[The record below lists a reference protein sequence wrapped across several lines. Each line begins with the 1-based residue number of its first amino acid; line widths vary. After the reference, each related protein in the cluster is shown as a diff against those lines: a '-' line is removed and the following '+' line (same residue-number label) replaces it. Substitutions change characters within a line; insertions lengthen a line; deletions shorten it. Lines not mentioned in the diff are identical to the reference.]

1 VVELP
6 CVECGGTCCTGHRG
20 VALDDG
26 TELAFID
33 GRCPHLDEAGMC
45 GIYETRPRGCRSFDC
60 SREPGYLRMHPR
72 VAALLTVHGVTVTD
86 RGPGAGGMMGGDG
99 EA

>member
-1 VVELP
+1 MVELP
-6 CVECGGTCCTGHRG
+6 CEACGGTCCTGHRG

-26 TELAFID
+26 TELPFVD
-33 GRCPHLDEAGMC
+33 GRCPHLDAKGRC

-72 VAALLTVHGVTVTD
+72 VAALLTVHGIEV
-86 RGPGAGGMMGGDG
+86 REPGPGRGGMMGGDG
-99 EA
+99 